1 MKHFLKSNYIF
12 FILFLFHVIVCII
25 LFHQNISIFLA
36 LILIELIGI
45 TLALSPLG
53 ESIVRLLC
61 GARKIMTQQ
70 EAEYL
75 VPLFYSVYDKVI
87 EHTPNISRNVKLYID
102 ETPQIN
108 GFAVGSNTIAITRG
122 AIETLDEQEIRGL
135 IAHEFGHIANGD
147 TKALLIYTLGN
158 GVLSL
163 ITCMI
168 SLIIQFF
175 ISLMTYIT
183 FFDYKNNIEGSGLLL
198 CFLLPIIMMKK
209 LFHLIFTFFGFLFGL
224 LISFGR
230 RQNERQADYFA
241 FKNGY
246 GEDLLQL
253 LYSLNQINL
262 NSKLTIL
269 EKLKSSHPIIPKRI
283 MYLEQWLS
291 DNYISE

>member
-1 MKHFLKSNYIF
+1 MKQFLKSNYIF
-12 FILFLFHVIVCII
+12 FVLFFLHLIICFLLFRDNLKV
-25 LFHQNISIFLA
+25 FLWVV
-36 LILIELIGI
+36 LVELIGI
-45 TLALSPLG
+45 ILALSPLG
-53 ESIVRLLC
+53 EILVRLFC
-61 GARKIMTQQ
+61 GARKIMTNQ
-70 EAEYL
+70 EAEFLY
-75 VPLFYSVYDKVI
+75 PLFYSVYQDAIK
-87 EHTPNISRNVKLYID
+87 TNPSISRNIKLYID
-102 ETPQIN
+102 ETPEIN

-158 GVLSL
+158 GVLSI